1 MAVPAHD
8 ERDFDF
14 AKKHNIPVIQ
24 SILSEKTK
32 EHYDFDALDSL
43 PEIATEKGVLIDS

>member
-14 AKKHNIPVIQ
+14 AKKHNIPIIQ
-24 SILSEKTK
+24 SIAPKTTG
-32 EHYDFDALDSL
+32 ERYDFDSFNAL
-43 PEIATEKGVLIDS
+43 PEIATEK